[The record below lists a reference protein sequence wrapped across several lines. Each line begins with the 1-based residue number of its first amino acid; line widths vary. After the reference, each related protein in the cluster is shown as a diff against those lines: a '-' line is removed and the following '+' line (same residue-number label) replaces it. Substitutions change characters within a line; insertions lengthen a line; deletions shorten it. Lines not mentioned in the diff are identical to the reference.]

1 MGASTDPHD
10 DSKPWL
16 SSAAEQ
22 VQDTASATTDG
33 IKDRGRH
40 IAAQQKAAGADQIQ
54 GVARAVDAAADQLK
68 GQMPTAAKYIDEVA
82 GQVSAMASALR
93 ERSVDD
99 MLGNVAEFARRQPTL
114 FFAGALAAGFA
125 LSRFAKSSADRGS

>member
-22 VQDTASATTDG
+22 VQDTARATTDG
-33 IKDRGRH
+33 IKDRARH
-40 IAAQQKAAGADQIQ
+40 IAEQQKAAGADQLE
-54 GVARAVDAAADQLK
+54 GVAHAVDAAADQLK
-68 GQMPTAAKYIDEVA
+68 GQMPRAAEYIDDVA
-82 GQVSAMASALR
+82 GKLGAMASALR

-99 MLGNVAEFARRQPTL
+99 MVGNVAEFARRQPAL
-114 FFAGALAAGFA
+114 FFAGALAVGFA

>member
-1 MGASTDPHD
+1 MGAFSNPQDS
-10 DSKPWL
+10 SKPWP

-22 VQDTASATTDG
+22 VQDTASATTDA
-33 IKDRGRH
+33 IKDRARH
-40 IAAQQKAAGADQIQ
+40 IAEQQKAAGADQIE

-99 MLGNVAEFARRQPTL
+99 IFGNVAGYARRRPVL